1 MNHISRTDAVVALRS
16 FGRRYAD
23 VLTGPVGD
31 DAWERQARKV
41 GADGH
46 SGAGFVAA
54 AIGDLHSLVGLL
66 IAVPVTAKPSV
77 VAVSTTEPALSVALT
92 QLQADVKSAAAS
104 AGDAL
109 DARQDEDFEK
119 KIRVGNRETNVG
131 AHINELIT
139 RLAADV
145 RHAESAIEHAR

>member
-1 MNHISRTDAVVALRS
+1 VSHISRSDAVVALRS

-31 DAWERQARKV
+31 DSWERQARKV

-54 AIGDLHSLVGLL
+54 AVDELHLLVALL
-66 IAVPVTAKPSV
+66 TAVPVTAKPT
-77 VAVSTTEPALSVALT
+77 VAAAQTAEPTATMALT
-92 QLQADVKSAAAS
+92 QLQSDAKSAAAS

-109 DARQDEDFEK
+109 SARQDEDFDK
-119 KIRVGNRETNVG
+119 KIVVGTRETTVG
-131 AHINELIT
+131 AYINEVVT
-139 RLAADV
+139 RLAANV
-145 RHAESAIEHAR
+145 RHAEAAIEHAR